1 MHLPKHG
8 PGLLPEARVMSCN
21 AEDIRWLMEWAA
33 FLIVIVML
41 AAACAWRWARAATKE
56 PQR

>member
-1 MHLPKHG
+1 
-8 PGLLPEARVMSCN
+8 MSCN

-33 FLIVIVML
+33 FLIVIVMF